1 MKLTAGLILLALA
14 NLSSCEWQTA
24 IDPESTLQNL
34 PLIDLGAT
42 AESAIALYGDPI
54 ETSPKEEFPEASSMT
69 FSPDELHEVVITVW
83 NGAVHQVVYWFEDP
97 SPDEDLVFIAGHYRD
112 GQNWVELNPGY
123 LYYREDEEI
132 RLWCSALPAIGV
144 GTIEYFKAE
153 SAGKAQQAEAL
164 KP

>member
-1 MKLTAGLILLALA
+1 MTLLALA
-14 NLSSCEWQTA
+14 SLSSCELQTA
-24 IDPESTLQNL
+24 MDTESTLQNV

-42 AESAIALYGDPI
+42 IESAIALYGDPI
-54 ETSPKEEFPEASSMT
+54 EASPREDFPDASSMT
-69 FSPDELHEVVITVW
+69 FSPDDLHEIVITAW
-83 NGAVHQVVYWFEDP
+83 NGVVHQVVYWFEDP

-112 GQNWVELNPGY
+112 GQDWVELNPGY

-144 GTIEYFKAE
+144 GTIEYLKAE
-153 SAGKAQQAEAL
+153 SAAKAQQDETL